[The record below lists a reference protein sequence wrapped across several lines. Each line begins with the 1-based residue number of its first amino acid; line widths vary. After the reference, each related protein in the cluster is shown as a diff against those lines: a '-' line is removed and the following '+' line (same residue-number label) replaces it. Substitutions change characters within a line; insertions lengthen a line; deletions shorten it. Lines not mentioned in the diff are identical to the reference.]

1 MDKCVYLF
9 LQGRRKKQTKKLLSL
24 KLSNF
29 KFKTWFSRIAW
40 YHHAAF
46 SRKES
51 GTLSSFP
58 PAPAS
63 CLWWFLALH
72 IELELHLKKV
82 SLLPSV
88 FYCDFYRNLVFN
100 SVIRIL
106 FLVLDSIEGH
116 NMLLRTVIVPGTGS
130 TNIGQQS
137 SKSQRVLF
145 CFGIKSFWMF
155 YWICLANKEKS
166 SDWDLS
172 CFIWRIC
179 GTECM
184 FVCTCTWEHW

>member
-9 LQGRRKKQTKKLLSL
+9 LQGRRKKKTNEKQTKKLLSL

-29 KFKTWFSRIAW
+29 KFKTRFSRITW

-58 PAPAS
+58 SAPAS
-63 CLWWFLALH
+63 CLWWFLALQ

-88 FYCDFYRNLVFN
+88 FYCDFYCDLVFN

-106 FLVLDSIEGH
+106 FLVLDSTEGH
-116 NMLLRTVIVPGTGS
+116 NMLLRTVIVPDTGS

-145 CFGIKSFWMF
+145 CFGMKSF
-155 YWICLANKEKS
+155 
-166 SDWDLS
+166 
-172 CFIWRIC
+172 
-179 GTECM
+179 
-184 FVCTCTWEHW
+184 